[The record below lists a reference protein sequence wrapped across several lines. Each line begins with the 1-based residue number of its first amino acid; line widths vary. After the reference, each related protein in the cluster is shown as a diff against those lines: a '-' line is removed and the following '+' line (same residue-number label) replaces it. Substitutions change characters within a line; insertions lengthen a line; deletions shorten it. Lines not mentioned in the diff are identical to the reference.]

1 MLVAGAA
8 LVSGGVLLLTGRRR
22 AGMVAAAAGTGL
34 ALLEEQETLRAWW
47 ELLPGYIDGAQRMI
61 GQVQGTVGEL
71 AVSREKLA
79 QMVGR

>member
-1 MLVAGAA
+1 
-8 LVSGGVLLLTGRRR
+8 
-22 AGMVAAAAGTGL
+22 
-34 ALLEEQETLRAWW
+34 
-47 ELLPGYIDGAQRMI
+47 MI